1 MAYLHC
7 IPPVDDTFVD
17 KTPQGNFS
25 FRSVICTNMTI
36 FPAAVLSAQC
46 RGGGLDSLIS
56 DKAGGGRNILVATAR
71 LAFMRFLY
79 VEVGKI

>member
-1 MAYLHC
+1 MSGSSEDTMAYLHC

-46 RGGGLDSLIS
+46 RGGGWIALSQTRLEEVEIS
-56 DKAGGGRNILVATAR
+56 WLLQLGSPL
-71 LAFMRFLY
+71 
-79 VEVGKI
+79 